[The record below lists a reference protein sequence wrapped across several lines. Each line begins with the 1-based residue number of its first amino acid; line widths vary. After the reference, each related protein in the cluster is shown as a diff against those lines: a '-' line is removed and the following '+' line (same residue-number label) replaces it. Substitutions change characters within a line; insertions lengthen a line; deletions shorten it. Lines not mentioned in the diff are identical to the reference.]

1 MANHLRRQ
9 IRERVVALVTGLSTT
24 GSRVFEGR
32 AYPEEPSKLPC
43 LLVYDRDEELEP
55 ATLSPAGTRT
65 MVSNLSINIEGY
77 TQSGSGQAVL
87 NSLAQIQK
95 EVQAALAGDV
105 TLSSLA
111 GDSFLSSASVEVSS
125 DGNKPTG
132 TNVMTYVVRYGYTE
146 NAPDT
151 ATLKI

>member
-1 MANHLRRQ
+1 M
-9 IRERVVALVTGLSTT
+9 
-24 GSRVFEGR
+24 
-32 AYPEEPSKLPC
+32 EPSKLPC

-95 EVQAALAGDV
+95 EVQVALAGDV
-105 TLSSLA
+105 DLNGLA
-111 GDSFLSSASVEVSS
+111 GDSVMISSSIELSGEGS
-125 DGNKPTG
+125 KPTG
-132 TNVMTYVVRYGYTE
+132 TNVMTYVVRYGYAE